1 MSDSEDYY
9 PDDSISDHEDDT
21 QRRRSK
27 RLMRR
32 RQIVIHETDER
43 MDGSRRSRRLLLK
56 RRRME
61 VESAETNDDE
71 DNEDNEDELLVRP
84 KKRCIDE
91 KVASLP
97 PPPFEVRNYKDLL
110 ELSRLAQRQAFQD
123 CGPLGRIYKTLRDLD
138 TMVGI
143 EDIKEEIVTMV
154 LCKCQRKDLGEADMD
169 HIVIAGDPGCGKTTL
184 AEYLAKINAQMGD
197 IRSGKVVR
205 GTKANM
211 GSKWVNDTAPRVEKL
226 IDEAA
231 GGTLLLDEAY
241 GLGKAS
247 ESNESGDSGTM
258 DIVNTLNR
266 KLSEA
271 CQNPKKRFLCI
282 VIGYEKELERNFF
295 SLNPGLKR
303 RFTWYFKMRKYKPP
317 EMHEI
322 AMRGLRKRNFT
333 VESDDVLPLD
343 WFSDKM
349 AHFPFAGGDVD
360 RLLDMTRKVHAR
372 RVFGMTSE
380 RKRVLTTE
388 DLHVGFRTY
397 MKYRSSH
404 PDTNDRYKSMYL

>member
-1 MSDSEDYY
+1 M
-9 PDDSISDHEDDT
+9 
-21 QRRRSK
+21 
-27 RLMRR
+27 
-32 RQIVIHETDER
+32 
-43 MDGSRRSRRLLLK
+43 
-56 RRRME
+56 
-61 VESAETNDDE
+61 
-71 DNEDNEDELLVRP
+71 
-84 KKRCIDE
+84 
-91 KVASLP
+91 LP
-97 PPPFEVRNYKDLL
+97 PPPFEVRTYKDLL

-123 CGPLGRIYKTLRDLD
+123 CGPLGRIHKTLKDLD

-211 GSKWVNDTAPRVEKL
+211 GSKWINDTAPRVEKL

-241 GLGKAS
+241 GIGKTNQNS
-247 ESNESGDSGTM
+247 ETGDSGSM

-271 CQNPKKRFLCI
+271 CTNPKKRFLCI
-282 VIGYEKELERNFF
+282 VIGYEKELETNFF

-322 AMRGLRKRNFT
+322 TMRGLRKRNFT
-333 VESDDVLPLD
+333 LDTDQVLPIK
-343 WFSDKM
+343 WFEDKM
-349 AHFPFAGGDVD
+349 QYFPFAGGDVD

-372 RVFGMTSE
+372 RVFGKPPDN
-380 RKRVLTTE
+380 KRVLSKE
-388 DLHVGFRTY
+388 DLESGYQTY
-397 MKYRSSH
+397 LKYRGSH
-404 PDTNDRYKSMYL
+404 TDERHARHKSMYI